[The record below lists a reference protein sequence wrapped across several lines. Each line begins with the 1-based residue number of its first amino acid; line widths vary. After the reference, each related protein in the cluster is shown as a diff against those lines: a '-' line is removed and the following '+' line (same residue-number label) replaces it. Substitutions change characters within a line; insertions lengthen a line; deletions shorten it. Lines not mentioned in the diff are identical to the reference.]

1 MTINTGNPNNEFR
14 VMTTGGFTAAYKLLI
29 PELERL
35 TGLKVITV
43 TTSIGT
49 GDISI
54 PNRLK
59 RGEIADL
66 VICSDNIFQQFI
78 GDGFVLA
85 EGHAK
90 LARSIVGFAVRAGA
104 PKPDIA
110 TPEALRETLLRAASI
125 GYSASVSGKHV
136 TTQLYQRLGIAVQV
150 MPKSRF
156 VGGGE
161 RVGAWIARGDVE
173 VGFQQIS
180 ELLPVQGI
188 AHITPI
194 PEELQLVST
203 YTVGVGA
210 NASHPDAGRAVIEFL
225 QSRAAAA
232 VIMETGLE
240 PIAH

>member
-1 MTINTGNPNNEFR
+1 MTTTNHNPNNELR
-14 VMTTGGFTAAYKLLI
+14 VMTSGGFTAAYKLLI

-35 TGLKVITV
+35 TNLKVITV

-66 VICSDNIFQQFI
+66 VICSDNVMQQFI
-78 GDGFVLA
+78 AD
-85 EGHAK
+85 GHAK

-125 GYSASVSGKHV
+125 GYSASESGKHV
-136 TTQLYQRLGIAVQV
+136 TTQLYQRLGIAEEV

-173 VGFQQIS
+173 VGFQQVS

-210 NASHPDAGRAVIEFL
+210 NASHPDAGRAVIDFL
-225 QSRAAAA
+225 QSRAVAA

-240 PIAH
+240 PITH

>member
-1 MTINTGNPNNEFR
+1 MTTTNTPNNEFR
-14 VMTTGGFTAAYKLLI
+14 VMTSGGFTAAYKLLI
-29 PELERL
+29 PDLERL
-35 TGLKVITV
+35 TNLQIITV

-66 VICSDNIFQQFI
+66 VICSDNVMQQFI
-78 GDGFVLA
+78 ADGFVLA
-85 EGHAK
+85 GGHAK

-110 TPEALRETLLRAASI
+110 TPDALRDTLLRAASI
-125 GYSASVSGKHV
+125 GYSASESGRHV
-136 TTQLYQRLGIAVQV
+136 TTQLYQRLGIAEQV
-150 MPKSRF
+150 MPKSHF

-161 RVGAWIARGDVE
+161 RVGAWIARGAVE
-173 VGFQQIS
+173 VGFQQVS
-180 ELLPVQGI
+180 ELLPVPGI

-203 YTVGVGA
+203 YTAGVGS
-210 NASHPDAGRAVIEFL
+210 NAAHPAAARAVIDFL
-225 QSRAAAA
+225 QSKDVAA
-232 VIMETGLE
+232 VITQTGLE

>member
-35 TGLKVITV
+35 TGLEVVTV

-136 TTQLYQRLGIAVQV
+136 TTQLYQRLGIAV
-150 MPKSRF
+150 
-156 VGGGE
+156 
-161 RVGAWIARGDVE
+161 
-173 VGFQQIS
+173 
-180 ELLPVQGI
+180 
-188 AHITPI
+188 
-194 PEELQLVST
+194 
-203 YTVGVGA
+203 
-210 NASHPDAGRAVIEFL
+210 
-225 QSRAAAA
+225 
-232 VIMETGLE
+232 
-240 PIAH
+240 